1 MIEITRQEEFSAAH
15 RLFRP
20 DWSDEQNEAMYG
32 KCANPH
38 YHGHNY
44 VFEVTLRGSVNLET
58 GMAYNLAD
66 LKEVMRRQVV
76 EALDHKN
83 LNEDAAEFMKN
94 RIPTVENIAISIWES
109 LAEYIDTEILF
120 RVRLYENERNFVDY
134 YGESPDGVR

>member
-66 LKEVMRRQVV
+66 LKEVMKRQVV

-94 RIPTVENIAISIWES
+94 RIPTAENIAISIWES

>member
-15 RLFRP
+15 RLFRS

-44 VFEVTLRGSVNLET
+44 VFEVTLRSPVNPET
-58 GMAYNLAD
+58 GMAYHLAD
-66 LKEVMRRQVV
+66 LKELMRREVV

-83 LNEDAAEFMKN
+83 LNEDAADFMKN
-94 RIPTVENIAISIWES
+94 RIPTAENIAISIWEC
-109 LAEYIDTEILF
+109 LVEHIDTEILF

>member
-20 DWSDEQNEAMYG
+20 DWSDEQNETMYG

-44 VFEVTLRGSVNLET
+44 VFEVTLRSPVNPET

-66 LKEVMRRQVV
+66 LKEVMRREVV

-83 LNEDAAEFMKN
+83 LNEDAAGFMKN
-94 RIPTVENIAISIWES
+94 RIPTAENIVISIWEC
-109 LAEYIDTEILF
+109 LAEYIDAEILF
-120 RVRLYENERNFVDY
+120 RIRLYENERNFVDY
-134 YGESPDGVR
+134 YGENPDGVP

>member
-15 RLFRP
+15 RLFRS
-20 DWSDEQNEAMYG
+20 DWSDERNEAMYG

-44 VFEVTLRGSVNLET
+44 VFEVTLRCHVNPES

-66 LKEVMRRQVV
+66 LKELMRREVV

-83 LNEDAAEFMKN
+83 LNEDAADFMKN
-94 RIPTVENIAISIWES
+94 RIPTAENIAISIWEC
-109 LAEYIDTEILF
+109 LAEHIDTEILF

-134 YGESPDGVR
+134 YGENPDGVR

>member
-66 LKEVMRRQVV
+66 LKEVMKRQVV

-94 RIPTVENIAISIWES
+94 RIPTAENIAISIWES
-109 LAEYIDTEILF
+109 LAEYIDTEFLF

>member
-20 DWSDEQNEAMYG
+20 DWSDERNEAVYG

-44 VFEVTLRGSVNLET
+44 VFEVTLRSPVSPET

-66 LKEVMRRQVV
+66 LKKLMRREVV

-83 LNEDAAEFMKN
+83 LNEDAAGFMKS
-94 RIPTVENIAISIWES
+94 RIPTAENIAISIWEC
-109 LAEYIDTEILF
+109 LVEHIDTEILF

>member
-20 DWSDEQNEAMYG
+20 DWSDGQNEAMYG

-44 VFEVTLRGSVNLET
+44 VFEVTLRGPVSPET

-66 LKEVMRRQVV
+66 LKRIMKREVS

-83 LNEDAAEFMKN
+83 LNEDAARFMKN
-94 RIPTVENIAISIWES
+94 RVPTAENIAISIWEC

>member
-20 DWSDEQNEAMYG
+20 DWSDEQNEAMFG

-44 VFEVTLRGSVNLET
+44 VFEVTLRNPVNPET

-66 LKEVMRRQVV
+66 LKKLMRREVV

-83 LNEDAAEFMKN
+83 LNEDAAGFMKN
-94 RIPTVENIAISIWES
+94 RIPTAENIAISIWEC

-120 RVRLYENERNFVDY
+120 RIRLYENERNFVDY
-134 YGESPDGVR
+134 FGESPDGVR

>member
-15 RLFRP
+15 RLFRS

-44 VFEVTLRGSVNLET
+44 VFEVTLRCHVNPET

-66 LKEVMRRQVV
+66 LKELMRREVV

-83 LNEDAAEFMKN
+83 LNEDAAGFLKN
-94 RIPTVENIAISIWES
+94 RIPTAENIAISIWEC

-134 YGESPDGVR
+134 YGESLDGVR

>member
-20 DWSDEQNEAMYG
+20 DWSDERNEALYG

-44 VFEVTLRGSVNLET
+44 VFEVTLRCPVNPET

-66 LKEVMRRQVV
+66 LKKLMRREVV

-83 LNEDAAEFMKN
+83 LNEDAAGFMKN
-94 RIPTVENIAISIWES
+94 RIPTAENIAISIWEC
-109 LAEYIDTEILF
+109 LVEHIDTEILF
-120 RVRLYENERNFVDY
+120 RVRLYENARNFVDY
-134 YGESPDGVR
+134 YGENPDGVR

>member
-20 DWSDEQNEAMYG
+20 DWSDERNETMYG

-44 VFEVTLRGSVNLET
+44 VFEVTLRCHVNPET

-66 LKEVMRRQVV
+66 LKELMRREVV

-83 LNEDAAEFMKN
+83 LNEDAAGFLKN
-94 RIPTVENIAISIWES
+94 RVPTAENIAISIWEC
-109 LAEYIDTEILF
+109 LVEHIDAEILF

>member
-20 DWSDEQNEAMYG
+20 DWCDERNEAMYG

-38 YHGHNY
+38 FHGHNY
-44 VFEVTLRGSVNLET
+44 VFEVTLRSPVNPET
-58 GMAYNLAD
+58 GMAYNLGD
-66 LKEVMRRQVV
+66 LKKIMKREVV

-83 LNEDAAEFMKN
+83 LNEDAAGFMKN
-94 RIPTVENIAISIWES
+94 RIPTAENIVISIWEC
-109 LAEYIDTEILF
+109 LAEYIDAEILF

-134 YGESPDGVR
+134 YGESPDGIR

>member
-44 VFEVTLRGSVNLET
+44 VFEVTLRGSVNPET

-66 LKEVMRRQVV
+66 LKTVMRRQVV

-94 RIPTVENIAISIWES
+94 RIPTAENIAISIWES

>member
-20 DWSDEQNEAMYG
+20 DWSEERNEAMYG

-38 YHGHNY
+38 SHGHNY
-44 VFEVTLRGSVNLET
+44 IFEVTLRCRVNPET

-66 LKEVMRRQVV
+66 LKELMRREVV

-83 LNEDAAEFMKN
+83 LNEDAADFMKN
-94 RIPTVENIAISIWES
+94 RIPTAENIAISIWEC
-109 LAEYIDTEILF
+109 LVEHIDTEILF

-134 YGESPDGVR
+134 YGENPDGVR